1 MSDKKETNL
10 GEYFI
15 AAFFGGFL
23 TGPGGL
29 FLSPLILSLVS
40 RSKRDIN
47 YKSKWTLWFLLGIFP
62 FVITFYASFVLSR
75 ADTYTKEVKQAL
87 NDQAQK
93 CRASD
98 YPSEGGPKL
107 ILVNSL
113 YKTYIPESQN
123 ECSVYKAQP
132 RNFKS
137 GLRSILFWDRN
148 LDTTWFQI
156 ELEPITG
163 EVQKICGDSSKT
175 GCSEGNTW

>member
-1 MSDKKETNL
+1 MSDKKETSL
-10 GEYFI
+10 KEYFI
-15 AAFFGGFL
+15 AALLGGIL

-113 YKTYIPESQN
+113 YKTYIPDSNTYLCPLTN
-123 ECSVYKAQP
+123 EEYLMDINQDG
-132 RNFKS
+132 N
-137 GLRSILFWDRN
+137 
-148 LDTTWFQI
+148 
-156 ELEPITG
+156 ELIVSSPIDEPIIESHYFIFSFKALNHG
-163 EVQKICGDSSKT
+163 VIKDGRKSWE
-175 GCSEGNTW
+175 